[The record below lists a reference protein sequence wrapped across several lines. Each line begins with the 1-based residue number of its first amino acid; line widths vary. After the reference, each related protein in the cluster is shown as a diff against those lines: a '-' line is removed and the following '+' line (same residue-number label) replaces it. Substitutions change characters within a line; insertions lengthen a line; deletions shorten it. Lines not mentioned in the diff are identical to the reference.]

1 MLAGLRKANGYRK
14 EGLPLAF
21 SLLMKIWLEKQ
32 GKRMERENKTAIS
45 MCRNTSVR
53 SVFWVESI
61 YLFNPS
67 YISFSPAAVFADV
80 YM

>member
-21 SLLMKIWLEKQ
+21 SLLMKIWLEKE
-32 GKRMERENKTAIS
+32 GKRMETKAAIS

-53 SVFWVESI
+53 SIFWVESI

-67 YISFSPAAVFADV
+67 YISFSPVAVFADV

>member
-1 MLAGLRKANGYRK
+1 
-14 EGLPLAF
+14 
-21 SLLMKIWLEKQ
+21 MKIWLEKE
-32 GKRMERENKTAIS
+32 GKRMETKAAIS

-53 SVFWVESI
+53 SIFWVESI

-67 YISFSPAAVFADV
+67 YISFSPVAVFADV

>member
-32 GKRMERENKTAIS
+32 GKRMETKAATS

-53 SVFWVESI
+53 SIFWVESI

-67 YISFSPAAVFADV
+67 YISFSPVAVFADV

>member
-14 EGLPLAF
+14 EGLPPAF
-21 SLLMKIWLEKQ
+21 SLLMKIWLEKK
-32 GKRMERENKTAIS
+32 GEPYRNKS
-45 MCRNTSVR
+45 GNPYVRKSKVR

-61 YLFNPS
+61 CLFH
-67 YISFSPAAVFADV
+67 SPLVSSSPVAVFVDA

>member
-32 GKRMERENKTAIS
+32 GKRMEAKAAIS
-45 MCRNTSVR
+45 TCRNTSVR